1 MSTPP
6 PSKPGRNPETPLAL
20 LQEQQQAHQT
30 QLNDLQKRVSQ
41 TWGLIQTLVAGLV
54 IAILVT
60 IGVSGWFA
68 YRLLVQEQVLRRE
81 SEQTAQAEEDM
92 LEQLEEMTAQLERQQ
107 RQLQTLRQNLT
118 DELET
123 IDSSIESNQR
133 QLQTLKRQIE
143 QQTVAPEPPAQED
156 DS

>member
-6 PSKPGRNPETPLAL
+6 SSNPGRPNPPLTL

-30 QLNDLQKRVSQ
+30 QLNDLQKRVSR

-54 IAILVT
+54 IAVLVT

-81 SEQTAQAEEDM
+81 SEQMAASEEDM
-92 LEQLEEMTAQLERQQ
+92 LEQFEAVTTQLERQQ
-107 RQLQTLRQNLT
+107 RQLQTLRQDLT
-118 DELET
+118 EELELL
-123 IDSSIESNQR
+123 DSSIESNQR
-133 QLQTLKRQIE
+133 QLQVLRRQIE

-156 DS
+156 NN

>member
-6 PSKPGRNPETPLAL
+6 SSSNPGRKSETPFAL

-30 QLNDLQKRVSQ
+30 QLNDLQKRVSR

-68 YRLLVQEQVLRRE
+68 YRLLVQEQILQRE
-81 SEQTAQAEEDM
+81 SEQTAAAEEDM
-92 LEQLEEMTAQLERQQ
+92 LEQFEEMTTQLERQQ
-107 RQLQTLRQNLT
+107 RQLQTLRQDLT
-118 DELET
+118 EELET
-123 IDSSIESNQR
+123 IDSSLESNQR
-133 QLQTLKRQIE
+133 QLQALKRQ
-143 QQTVAPEPPAQED
+143 
-156 DS
+156 

>member
-1 MSTPP
+1 M
-6 PSKPGRNPETPLAL
+6 L

-41 TWGLIQTLVAGLV
+41 TWGLLQTLVAGLV

-68 YRLLVQEQVLRRE
+68 YRLLVQERVLQRE
-81 SEQTAQAEEDM
+81 SEQMANAEEDM
-92 LEQLEEMTAQLERQQ
+92 LEQFEAMTTQLERQQ
-107 RQLQTLRQNLT
+107 RQLQTLRQDLT
-118 DELET
+118 EELET
-123 IDSSIESNQR
+123 LDSSIASNQR
-133 QLQTLKRQIE
+133 QLQALKRQIE

-156 DS
+156 NN